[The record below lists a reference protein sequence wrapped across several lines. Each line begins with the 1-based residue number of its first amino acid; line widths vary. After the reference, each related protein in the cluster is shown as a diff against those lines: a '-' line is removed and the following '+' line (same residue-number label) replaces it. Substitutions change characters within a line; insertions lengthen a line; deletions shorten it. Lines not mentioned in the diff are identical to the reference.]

1 MRLTKFHIFVLIL
14 LALILCPTF
23 GVCYREGYEMR
34 YPTDNTTFTGSR
46 TFSSYGGKG
55 GYDRAVT
62 KGTSQADYSVQQS
75 PSGNS
80 YTVDETTYSGGR
92 GKGGVWG
99 WITGIF
105 R

>member
-46 TFSSYGGKG
+46 TFSSGGKG

-62 KGTSQADYSVQQS
+62 KGTTQADYSVQQS